1 MKFVII
7 RKVLSRDRK
16 FSGSACKMLLTKEQ
30 GYDILSTVLTELA
43 VYIVLPLGKAFFR
56 QGSRDRRNRERKDY
70 FQSVGMSQAEL

>member
-16 FSGSACKMLLTKEQ
+16 FSGPACKMLLTKGQ